1 MTPRSKFARTQ
12 KVTIASGILAIVAL
26 IVVLQLWLFTAS
38 MNAVLGGDAGVLGP
52 AAAASVLCLGLNL
65 GLLRY
70 LYGLER

>member
-12 KVTIASGILAIVAL
+12 KVTIASGIVAIVAL

-38 MNAVLGGDAGVLGP
+38 MNAFLGGDTAVLGP
-52 AAAASVLCLGLNL
+52 AAAVSVLCLGLNL